1 MNVLL
6 SIRPQYA
13 ESIVS
18 GQKKYEFRKII
29 FSDKYVNMAYVYVTS
44 PVKKIVGTFK
54 IGKIV
59 RDCPENLW
67 DQLNELSG
75 LDEEEFFAYFK
86 DSKVGYAIEIKC
98 VETFKE
104 PIDPKDLIPD
114 FTPPQSFCYI
124 KSSLDSK
131 VSCERSILSYDR

>member
-13 ESIVS
+13 KSIIS

-29 FSDKYVNMAYVYVTS
+29 FNDKYVNTVYVYVTS
-44 PVKKIVGTFK
+44 PVKKIIGAFK

-67 DQLNELSG
+67 DQLNEFSG
-75 LDEEEFFAYFK
+75 LDEAEFFAYFK
-86 DSKVGYAIEIKC
+86 NSRVGYAIEIKY
-98 VETFKE
+98 VETFEE
-104 PIDPKDLIPD
+104 PIDPQALIPN
-114 FTPPQSFCYI
+114 FTPPQSFCYL
-124 KSSLDSK
+124 KSSLSPRE
-131 VSCERSILSYDR
+131 SCERDDR